1 MSYSVGMPWLWKV
14 ACFCCLYLHPYEFN
28 LETHNVVVL
37 RWMIALVTGALVACL
52 LPACVYSVTSRTKT
66 NRFVCE
72 SLMLQC
78 VCIVLFEAITKI
90 QTETK
95 WLNYKH
101 VHMLLMYQCFVM
113 PKQLSG
119 GVHKIPYQ
127 SIVRI
132 MFSIIFVLVM
142 LCTLLLTTQQH
153 LYMSMT
159 TFVSVGFIGEGVA
172 VLVVGVNRFL
182 EGVAVEYER
191 IIQPNE

>member
-1 MSYSVGMPWLWKV
+1 
-14 ACFCCLYLHPYEFN
+14 
-28 LETHNVVVL
+28 
-37 RWMIALVTGALVACL
+37 
-52 LPACVYSVTSRTKT
+52 
-66 NRFVCE
+66 
-72 SLMLQC
+72 MLQC
-78 VCIVLFEAITKI
+78 VCIGLFEVITKV
-90 QTETK
+90 QMESK

-101 VHMLLMYQCFVM
+101 VHMLLMYQCYVT
-113 PKQLSG
+113 PKQLNS

-127 SIVRI
+127 VIVRI
-132 MFSIIFVLVM
+132 LFSIIFVLVM

-153 LYMSMT
+153 LYMSVA